1 MAPAPHIP
9 NQPQSPEGGTT
20 VLPGQTLLMQDVGLG
35 DGAELATLP
44 LGKLGK
50 PLVSQGQLG
59 SPRMEQRLGG
69 GARTPDILS

>member
-1 MAPAPHIP
+1 M
-9 NQPQSPEGGTT
+9 

-35 DGAELATLP
+35 DGGELATLQT
-44 LGKLGK
+44 

-69 GARTPDILS
+69 GARTPDILSR